1 MTRRTRRAHMGAI
14 ARTNHQRM
22 RRCAV
27 AVCSA
32 ALVLA
37 FVLSGGLGTVRS
49 TLASWTDDESASG
62 SFSAATIPAPVLT
75 AACEYRPGII
85 GLGARVRIFWELPEG
100 YQLDDIVVEAST
112 SGLGSVLAPLTG
124 FSLRSN
130 TISTGDRTYRTDVPT
145 NLLGGLLG
153 LGSELEIAFSVE
165 HESGW
170 RSETASVATN
180 AGLLIGIGGNCRNL
194 T

>member
-1 MTRRTRRAHMGAI
+1 MSRRTRRARLATVG
-14 ARTNHQRM
+14 RPLPQRM

-32 ALVLA
+32 VLVLA
-37 FVLSGGLGTVRS
+37 FLLSGGLGTVRT
-49 TLASWTDDESASG
+49 TLASWTDEESASG

-75 AACEYRPGII
+75 ADCQFRPGLL

-100 YQLDDIVVEAST
+100 YQLEDVVVQAST
-112 SGLGSVLAPLTG
+112 RGLGSILAPLTG
-124 FSLRSN
+124 FSLASN
-130 TISTGDRTYRTDVPT
+130 TESTGGGTYRTDVPT

-153 LGSELEIAFSVE
+153 LGSELEIAFAVE

-170 RSETASVATN
+170 QSETASVASN
-180 AGLLIGIGGNCRNL
+180 AGLIGGIGGNCRNL

>member
-1 MTRRTRRAHMGAI
+1 MTRRTRRTRKEAV
-14 ARTNHQRM
+14 ARSNHQRV

-27 AVCSA
+27 AVCST

-49 TLASWTDDESASG
+49 TLASWTDEESASG

-75 AACEYRPGII
+75 ADCQFRPGLL
-85 GLGARVRIFWELPEG
+85 GVGARVRIFWELPEG
-100 YQLDDIVVEAST
+100 YQLEDVVVQAST
-112 SGLGSVLAPLTG
+112 SGLGSILAPLTG
-124 FSLRSN
+124 FSLASN
-130 TISTGDRTYRTDVPT
+130 TEPNGGGTYRTDVPT

-153 LGSELEIAFSVE
+153 LGSELEIAFAVE

-170 RSETASVATN
+170 QSETASVASN
-180 AGLLIGIGGNCRNL
+180 AGLLGGLGGSCRNL
-194 T
+194 S